1 MKCENQLESRGMVS
15 HQKFGVDEHIR
26 PAPICA
32 QAGKTSDMKGWREGT
47 RSRNIKLEYTFRYI
61 FRPWQKG
68 SDLSISGRVGLKG
81 SGLKSRVVK

>member
-1 MKCENQLESRGMVS
+1 MKCENQSESRGMVS

-47 RSRNIKLEYTFRYI
+47 RSRNIKLEYTLGTYSGPSRKEVVFQFREG
-61 FRPWQKG
+61 FKG
-68 SDLSISGRVGLKG
+68 
-81 SGLKSRVVK
+81 